1 MTPKII
7 HGKKRT
13 EKERLSLYLPP
24 TLANKIAII
33 SAVDAETVNQTI
45 VQLLKEAVAE
55 VDMEEYL
62 ATFASLDDEDEAE
75 DEEEEEE
82 EEEEDEAEEEA

>member
-24 TLANKIAII
+24 NLANKIAII

-45 VQLLKEAVAE
+45 VQLLKEAVAD
-55 VDMEEYL
+55 VDLEEYL
-62 ATFASLDDEDEAE
+62 ANFASLDGEDEDE
-75 DEEEEEE
+75 DEEEED
-82 EEEEDEAEEEA
+82 EDEEEA